1 VTSPGE
7 RVPVYL
13 NAGAGRTTIDPA
25 ALQQQLGPELVEV
38 HVVPGDRFAETIQ
51 RAASTQP
58 AVLGVAG
65 GDGSMHAAAAA
76 IAGTSTALAAVP
88 AGTLNNFA
96 RRIGIRSIEEAAMAL
111 RIQRVQSLPLG
122 TVHDRIFLNTLTF
135 GEYSRIVR
143 LRERY
148 RSAVGK
154 WPAAALAFAIASFSI
169 RRFNVTVTTD
179 DHSFT
184 RRTPFVWLG
193 VGWGS
198 FPRVHEALERRAT
211 PDLEMAILRSDSRA
225 AGVAFVLRLGARM
238 LARRRPI
245 RDRALEV
252 LHTRAVV
259 IDSDRPLDVTA
270 DGEVL
275 RLQPPVNVGV
285 RDGAL
290 RVLLGPGIPPGGQA
304 T

>member
-1 VTSPGE
+1 VTAPGE
-7 RVPVYL
+7 RVSVYL
-13 NAGAGRTTIDPA
+13 TAGAGRTAIDPA
-25 ALQQQLGPELVEV
+25 VLQQQLGAELVDV
-38 HVVPGDRFAETIQ
+38 HVVPGEQFRETIA
-51 RAASTQP
+51 RAARARP
-58 AVLGVAG
+58 AVIGVAG
-65 GDGSMHAAAAA
+65 GDGSMHAAA
-76 IAGTSTALAAVP
+76 TALEGTDSALAVVP
-88 AGTLNNFA
+88 TGTLNNFA
-96 RRIGIRSIEEAAMAL
+96 RRIGVRSVAEAATAL
-111 RIQRVQSLPLG
+111 RDQRVQPLPVG

-143 LRERY
+143 LREHY
-148 RSAVGK
+148 RAAVGK
-154 WPAAALAFAIASFSI
+154 WPAAALAFAVACFSV
-169 RRFNVTVTTD
+169 RRFDVTLTADGRT
-179 DHSFT
+179 FT

-198 FPRVHEALERRAT
+198 FPRVHEALERRT
-211 PDLEMAILRSDSRA
+211 QPDLEMAILRSDSVA
-225 AGVAFVLRLGARM
+225 AGVSFVLRLGARM

-259 IDSDRPLDVTA
+259 IDSDRLLDVTA